1 MKKVVF
7 LIALINAFGVF
18 AAAQKSNA
26 PTAKFKPPSAAAPIA
41 AEISETEWKVLTDA
55 LLVEDWTKSASIA
68 AEYSPK
74 LKSDNDK
81 KQLAQLRYLRLY
93 ALAGK
98 ILAVSGA
105 SVPANTDALWK
116 DLDEAAS
123 ASVGKEFLL
132 PPRRYLNE
140 CRKVANYICRVA
152 DNDRALR
159 VTATNKEGTGIHS
172 FDYVIFDEA
181 NRLSNLPES
190 ELFLGGTLK
199 RIEYNQ
205 DSSKPWVMRL
215 VFEKGYFNAIR
226 Q

>member
-1 MKKVVF
+1 MKKIVL
-7 LIALINAFGVF
+7 LIILINACGLF
-18 AAAQKSNA
+18 AAAQK
-26 PTAKFKPPSAAAPIA
+26 PSAPLIKTKPAAVATPVA
-41 AEISETEWKVLTDA
+41 AEIAETEWKILTDA
-55 LLVEDWTKSASIA
+55 LQAEDWTKSASIA
-68 AEYSPK
+68 AEYSLK

-81 KQLAQLRYLRLY
+81 KQLAQLRYLRLF

-98 ILAVSGA
+98 ILTVSGGN
-105 SVPANTDALWK
+105 VPANTDALWK
-116 DLDEAAS
+116 ELDDAAS

-181 NRLSNLPES
+181 SRLNNLPES

-215 VFEKGYFNAIR
+215 IFEKGYFSAIR